1 MLKSQVSTMLVVLQ
15 VVNQVQE
22 TLLPIL
28 LRRPSTRRMMNK
40 FSKKME
46 DRSKKSAA
54 PPQAVKVTGRNLSI
68 NYACFEMDCQCFK
81 EATYMYW
88 LLIRVLLSVRSWVRR
103 PSARPEPC
111 RHKGRDGQLQPEAG
125 PIRVDLRRLH
135 GGVAAVRPRL
145 PLFLRLPSCRIVR
158 PDEQHLRNQGNR
170 TLYCVLWLDFLE
182 RDHFMTR
189 N

>member
-54 PPQAVKVTGRNLSI
+54 PPLAVKVTGLNHLIMLVNGLSM
-68 NYACFEMDCQCFK
+68 FLRS
-81 EATYMYW
+81 YW
-88 LLIRVLLSVRSWVRR
+88 LSIRVLLSVRSWVRR
-103 PSARPEPC
+103 PSARPEPG
-111 RHKGRDGQLQPEAG
+111 RPKGCDGQLQPEAR
-125 PIRVDLRRLH
+125 PIRVDVRRLH

-145 PLFLRLPSCRIVR
+145 PLFLCLPSCRVVR
-158 PDEQHLRNQGNR
+158 PDEQHLRNQGTQSPKPTEHN
-170 TLYCVLWLDFLE
+170 YMAKF
-182 RDHFMTR
+182 F
-189 N
+189 

>member
-54 PPQAVKVTGRNLSI
+54 PPQAVKVTGI
-68 NYACFEMDCQCFK
+68 YQ
-81 EATYMYW
+81 
-88 LLIRVLLSVRSWVRR
+88 LIMHALKWTVNVS
-103 PSARPEPC
+103 
-111 RHKGRDGQLQPEAG
+111 KK
-125 PIRVDLRRLH
+125 LH
-135 GGVAAVRPRL
+135 ICTG
-145 PLFLRLPSCRIVR
+145 F
-158 PDEQHLRNQGNR
+158 
-170 TLYCVLWLDFLE
+170 
-182 RDHFMTR
+182 
-189 N
+189 